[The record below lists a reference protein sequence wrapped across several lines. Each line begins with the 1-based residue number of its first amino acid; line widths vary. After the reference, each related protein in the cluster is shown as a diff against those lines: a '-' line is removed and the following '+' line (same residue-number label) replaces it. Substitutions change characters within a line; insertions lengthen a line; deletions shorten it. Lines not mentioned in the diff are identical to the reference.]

1 MVHEIFERWFAS
13 GHVTMAFQP
22 IIALSAPHTVYAL
35 EALTRGPRGTQFENP
50 AVFFEYLRQTR
61 QEARADRRCVAAA
74 VRAAASC
81 DRTELPRVSINV
93 HPSTLEGDAGFPA
106 FLAALLDEEQLDPSQ
121 VILEIIEESR
131 LCSTRRL
138 IEAVAALREVGVAIA
153 LDDVGVGRC
162 NLRTILDV
170 RPDILKVDRYLV
182 HGSAEDI
189 PRRVVLESVQRIAEA
204 IGASVVAEGIERED
218 DAAAAHSLGIDYA
231 QGFLFARPRP
241 LHEVL
246 ERTQA
251 IHMEA
256 EVCHARRSCSSTTPT
271 RF

>member
-1 MVHEIFERWFAS
+1 MVNEIFERWFAT
-13 GHVTMAFQP
+13 GPVTLVFQP
-22 IIALSAPHTVYAL
+22 IVALAAPHAVFSV

-74 VRAAASC
+74 VRAAAAC
-81 DRTELPRVSINV
+81 DRTEMPRVSINV
-93 HPSTLEGDAGFPA
+93 HPSTLEGDEGFPA
-106 FLAALLDEEQLDPSQ
+106 FLGSLLDEEQFDASR

-138 IEAVAALREVGVAIA
+138 IEAVAALRAVGVAIA

-162 NLRTILDV
+162 NLKTILDV
-170 RPDILKVDRYLV
+170 RPDVLKIDRYLV
-182 HGSAEDI
+182 HGSAEDAA
-189 PRRVVLESVQRIAEA
+189 RRVVLESMQRLAA
-204 IGASVVAEGIERED
+204 TIGASVVAEGIEREE
-218 DAAAAHSLGIDYA
+218 DAALAQSLGIDYA

-241 LHEVL
+241 LPEPPA
-246 ERTQA
+246 RTHA
-251 IHMEA
+251 IPMEA
-256 EVCHARRSCSSTTPT
+256 EPCHARRSYSSTTPT

>member
-1 MVHEIFERWFAS
+1 MVHEIFERWFAT
-13 GHVTMAFQP
+13 GPVTLAFQP
-22 IIALSAPHTVYAL
+22 IVALAAPHAVYSI
-35 EALTRGPRGTQFENP
+35 EALTRGPRGTQFEDP

-93 HPSTLEGDAGFPA
+93 HPSTIERDAEFPS
-106 FLAALLDEEQLDPSQ
+106 FLGSLLAAERFDPSR

-138 IEAVAALREVGVAIA
+138 IDAVGELRKIGVAIA

-162 NLRTILDV
+162 NLKTVLDV
-170 RPDILKVDRYLV
+170 RPDILKVDRSLV
-182 HGSAEDI
+182 DGSGGDAS
-189 PRRVVLESVQRIAEA
+189 RRVILELLQRLAES
-204 IGASVVAEGIERED
+204 IGAAVVAEGIERDE
-218 DAAAAHSLGIDYA
+218 DAALAHSLGIDYA

-241 LHEVL
+241 LHEAL
-246 ERTQA
+246 ERTHP
-251 IHMEA
+251 IPME
-256 EVCHARRSCSSTTPT
+256 VDSCHARRSCSSTTPT

>member
-1 MVHEIFERWFAS
+1 MVHEIFERWFAT
-13 GHVTMAFQP
+13 GPVTLVYQP
-22 IIALSAPHTVYAL
+22 IVALAAPHAVYSM

-81 DRTELPRVSINV
+81 DRTELPRISINI
-93 HPSTLEGDAGFPA
+93 HPSTLERDAEFAP
-106 FLAALLDEEQLDPSQ
+106 FLASLLDEEQLDASR

-138 IEAVAALREVGVAIA
+138 IEAVAALRAVGIAIA

-162 NLRTILDV
+162 NLKTVLDV
-170 RPDILKVDRYLV
+170 RPDILKVDRSLV
-182 HGSAEDI
+182 HGSAEDAA
-189 PRRVVLESVQRIAEA
+189 RRVVLESMQRLAA
-204 IGASVVAEGIERED
+204 TIGATVVAEGIEREE
-218 DAAAAHSLGIDYA
+218 DAALAHSLGIDHA

-241 LHEVL
+241 LHEAI

-251 IHMEA
+251 IPMEA
-256 EVCHARRSCSSTTPT
+256 DVCHARRSCSSTTPT